1 METIL
6 VNIIEVLEPV
16 WFKLVDL
23 LSLKEMKTLDS
34 IQPILAKILSDP
46 LLLGLSLAIIGVV
59 PYTIIKLKKSYT
71 LKENRL
77 DALLSELTEED
88 NEEVSTNQPLP
99 QNQSTKN
106 SNLDQPTNESDTK
119 AYGNEFELPS
129 LQKKTI
135 TSGDLNQTPQ
145 EIFKNR
151 RISNDDFGWET
162 DVEEWDELYDYISKP
177 FQTDKPKQENES
189 ATIPQETQKTV
200 PITQENL
207 NQTPQEIFKNRRISD
222 DDFGWETD
230 VEEWDELYDYISK
243 PFQTDKPKDV
253 ASENE
258 VLQELEKEVL
268 TEVAQKEETVPSTNQ
283 ATEIT
288 TESSLGIG
296 IDELAEQIIE
306 ETILK
311 EESTEEPSNINIDQL
326 TELIED
332 EEIFIT
338 VDQKNKI
345 ITPKE
350 EVRVE
355 VNQLNES
362 ITEQSSNID
371 IDELA
376 ELIRE
381 EESVPEEKSLTTNTL
396 STSETKHLEPNE
408 AVSSTSEP
416 QFSTSSPV
424 PQRVE
429 LTLEDVVKT
438 DLEPKPA
445 LQSKTSN
452 NFSETIKESPSTR
465 PLLNSILNSSVS
477 AQTDAL
483 VSRLKTFQS
492 ELEVRFQ
499 SLEQESETRVEA
511 APTETLRKRQG
522 SYQPANV
529 SYKSKQKSR
538 SNKEY
543 LRQLES
549 FIFMARQK
557 SKNTKL

>member
-46 LLLGLSLAIIGVV
+46 LLLGLSLALIGVV

-162 DVEEWDELYDYISKP
+162 DVEEWNELYDYISKP
-177 FQTDKPKQENES
+177 FQAGKPKQENES
-189 ATIPQETQKTV
+189 ATIPQESQKTV
-200 PITQENL
+200 PLTQENL

-306 ETILK
+306 ETMLK

-338 VDQKNKI
+338 VDQKNEI

-381 EESVPEEKSLTTNTL
+381 EESVPGEKSLTTNTL

>member
-177 FQTDKPKQENES
+177 FQAGKPKQENES
-189 ATIPQETQKTV
+189 ATIPQESQKTV
-200 PITQENL
+200 PLTQENL

-306 ETILK
+306 ETMLK

-338 VDQKNKI
+338 VDQKNEI

-381 EESVPEEKSLTTNTL
+381 EESVPGEKSLTTNTL

-511 APTETLRKRQG
+511 APTETLRKKQG

>member
-46 LLLGLSLAIIGVV
+46 LLLGLSLALIGVV

-135 TSGDLNQTPQ
+135 PSGDLNQTPQ

-162 DVEEWDELYDYISKP
+162 DVEEWNELYDYISKP
-177 FQTDKPKQENES
+177 FQAGKPKQENES
-189 ATIPQETQKTV
+189 ATIPQESQKTV
-200 PITQENL
+200 PLTQENL

-258 VLQELEKEVL
+258 VLQELGKEVL

-306 ETILK
+306 ETMLK

-338 VDQKNKI
+338 VDQKNEI

>member
-162 DVEEWDELYDYISKP
+162 DVEEWNELYDYISKP
-177 FQTDKPKQENES
+177 FQAGKPKQENES
-189 ATIPQETQKTV
+189 ATIPQESQKTG
-200 PITQENL
+200 PLTQENL

-381 EESVPEEKSLTTNTL
+381 EESVPGEKSLTTNTL

-445 LQSKTSN
+445 LQSKISN
-452 NFSETIKESPSTR
+452 NSSETIKESPSTR

>member
-46 LLLGLSLAIIGVV
+46 LLLGLTLALIGVI

-162 DVEEWDELYDYISKP
+162 DVEEWNELYDYISKP
-177 FQTDKPKQENES
+177 FQADKPKQENES
-189 ATIPQETQKTV
+189 ATIPQESQKTV
-200 PITQENL
+200 PLTQENL

-306 ETILK
+306 ETMLK

-338 VDQKNKI
+338 VDQKNEI

>member
-46 LLLGLSLAIIGVV
+46 LLLGLSLALIGVV

-88 NEEVSTNQPLP
+88 DEEVSTNQPLP

-162 DVEEWDELYDYISKP
+162 DVEEWNELYDYISKP
-177 FQTDKPKQENES
+177 FQAGKPKQENES
-189 ATIPQETQKTV
+189 ATIPQESQKTV
-200 PITQENL
+200 PLTQENL

-306 ETILK
+306 ETMLK

-338 VDQKNKI
+338 VDQKNEI

-381 EESVPEEKSLTTNTL
+381 EESVPGEKSLTTNTL

-557 SKNTKL
+557 SKNTEL

>member
-46 LLLGLSLAIIGVV
+46 LLLGLSIAIIGVV

-162 DVEEWDELYDYISKP
+162 DVEEWNELYDYISKP
-177 FQTDKPKQENES
+177 FQADKPKQENES
-189 ATIPQETQKTV
+189 ATIPQESQKTG
-200 PITQENL
+200 PLTQENL

-258 VLQELEKEVL
+258 VLQEVEKEVL

-306 ETILK
+306 ETMLK

-381 EESVPEEKSLTTNTL
+381 EKSVPEEKFLTTNTL

>member
-46 LLLGLSLAIIGVV
+46 LLLGLTLALIGVV

-162 DVEEWDELYDYISKP
+162 DVEEWNELYDYISKP
-177 FQTDKPKQENES
+177 FQAGKPKQENES
-189 ATIPQETQKTV
+189 ATIPQESQKTV

-306 ETILK
+306 ETMLK

-338 VDQKNKI
+338 VDQKNEI

-381 EESVPEEKSLTTNTL
+381 KESVPGEKSLTTNTL

>member
-46 LLLGLSLAIIGVV
+46 LLLGLSLALIGVV

-162 DVEEWDELYDYISKP
+162 DVEEWNELYDYISKP
-177 FQTDKPKQENES
+177 FQAGKPKQENES
-189 ATIPQETQKTV
+189 ATIPQESQKTV
-200 PITQENL
+200 PLTQENL

-338 VDQKNKI
+338 VDQKNEI

-381 EESVPEEKSLTTNTL
+381 EESVPGEKSLTTNTL

-557 SKNTKL
+557 SKNTEL

>member
-46 LLLGLSLAIIGVV
+46 LLLGLSLALIGVV

-162 DVEEWDELYDYISKP
+162 DVEEWNELYDYISKP
-177 FQTDKPKQENES
+177 FQADKPKQENES
-189 ATIPQETQKTV
+189 ATIPQESQKTG
-200 PITQENL
+200 PLTQENL

-338 VDQKNKI
+338 VDQKNEI

-381 EESVPEEKSLTTNTL
+381 EKSVPEEKSLTTNTL

>member
-46 LLLGLSLAIIGVV
+46 LLLGLSLALIGVV

-162 DVEEWDELYDYISKP
+162 DVEEWNELYDYISKP
-177 FQTDKPKQENES
+177 FQAGKPKQENES
-189 ATIPQETQKTV
+189 ATIPQESQKTV
-200 PITQENL
+200 PLTQENL

-253 ASENE
+253 ASEND

-268 TEVAQKEETVPSTNQ
+268 NEVTQKEETVPSTNQ

-306 ETILK
+306 ETMLK

-332 EEIFIT
+332 EEIFIP
-338 VDQKNKI
+338 VDQKNEI

-408 AVSSTSEP
+408 AVPSTSEP

-452 NFSETIKESPSTR
+452 NSSETIKESPSTR

>member
-46 LLLGLSLAIIGVV
+46 LLLGLSLALIGVV

-162 DVEEWDELYDYISKP
+162 DVEEWNELYDYISKP
-177 FQTDKPKQENES
+177 FQAGKPKQENES
-189 ATIPQETQKTV
+189 ATIPQESQKTV
-200 PITQENL
+200 PLTQENL

-268 TEVAQKEETVPSTNQ
+268 TEVSQKEETVPSTNQ

-306 ETILK
+306 ETMLK

-338 VDQKNKI
+338 VDQKNEI

-381 EESVPEEKSLTTNTL
+381 EESVPGEKSLTTNTL

-408 AVSSTSEP
+408 AVPSTSEP

>member
-162 DVEEWDELYDYISKP
+162 DVEEWNELYDYISKP
-177 FQTDKPKQENES
+177 FQADKPKQENES
-189 ATIPQETQKTV
+189 ATIPQESQKTG
-200 PITQENL
+200 PLTQENL

-338 VDQKNKI
+338 VDQKNEI

-381 EESVPEEKSLTTNTL
+381 EKSVPEEKSLTTNTL

>member
-162 DVEEWDELYDYISKP
+162 DVEEWNELYDYISKP
-177 FQTDKPKQENES
+177 FQADKPKQENES
-189 ATIPQETQKTV
+189 ATIPQESQKTG
-200 PITQENL
+200 PLTQENL

-306 ETILK
+306 ETMLK

-511 APTETLRKRQG
+511 APTETLRKKQG

>member
-46 LLLGLSLAIIGVV
+46 LLLGLSLAIIGIV

-162 DVEEWDELYDYISKP
+162 DVEEWNELHDYISKP
-177 FQTDKPKQENES
+177 FQADKPKQENES
-189 ATIPQETQKTV
+189 ATIPQESQKTG
-200 PITQENL
+200 PLTQENL

-338 VDQKNKI
+338 VDQKNEI

>member
-46 LLLGLSLAIIGVV
+46 LLLGLSLALIGVV

-162 DVEEWDELYDYISKP
+162 DVEEWNELYDYISKP
-177 FQTDKPKQENES
+177 FQAGKPKQENES
-189 ATIPQETQKTV
+189 ATIPQESQKTV
-200 PITQENL
+200 PLTQENL

-306 ETILK
+306 ETMLK

-338 VDQKNKI
+338 VDQKNEI

-381 EESVPEEKSLTTNTL
+381 EKSVPEEKSLTTNTL

>member
-46 LLLGLSLAIIGVV
+46 LLLGLSIAIIGVV

-162 DVEEWDELYDYISKP
+162 DVEEWNELYDYISKP
-177 FQTDKPKQENES
+177 FQADKPKQENES
-189 ATIPQETQKTV
+189 ATIPQESQKTG
-200 PITQENL
+200 PLTQENL

-306 ETILK
+306 ETMLK

-338 VDQKNKI
+338 VDQKNEI

-381 EESVPEEKSLTTNTL
+381 EKSVPEEKSLTTNTL

-445 LQSKTSN
+445 LQSKISN
-452 NFSETIKESPSTR
+452 NSSETIKESPSTR

>member
-46 LLLGLSLAIIGVV
+46 LLLGLTLALIGVV

-162 DVEEWDELYDYISKP
+162 DVEEWNELYDYISKP
-177 FQTDKPKQENES
+177 FQAGKPKQENES
-189 ATIPQETQKTV
+189 ATIPQESQKTV
-200 PITQENL
+200 PLTQENL

-306 ETILK
+306 ETMLK

-338 VDQKNKI
+338 VDQKNEI

-381 EESVPEEKSLTTNTL
+381 GGSVPEEKSLTTNTL

>member
-162 DVEEWDELYDYISKP
+162 DVEEWNELYDYISKP
-177 FQTDKPKQENES
+177 FQADKPKQENES
-189 ATIPQETQKTV
+189 ATIPQESQKTG
-200 PITQENL
+200 PLTQENL

-306 ETILK
+306 ETMLK

-338 VDQKNKI
+338 VDQKNEI

-381 EESVPEEKSLTTNTL
+381 EKSVPEEKSLTTNTL

>member
-162 DVEEWDELYDYISKP
+162 DVEEWNELYDYISKP
-177 FQTDKPKQENES
+177 FQVGKPKQENES
-189 ATIPQETQKTV
+189 ATIPQESQKTG
-200 PITQENL
+200 PLTQENL

-306 ETILK
+306 ETMLK

-338 VDQKNKI
+338 VDQKNEI

-381 EESVPEEKSLTTNTL
+381 EESVPGEKSLTTNTL

-445 LQSKTSN
+445 LQSKASN

>member
-46 LLLGLSLAIIGVV
+46 LLLGLSLALIGVV

-162 DVEEWDELYDYISKP
+162 DVEEWNELYDYISKP
-177 FQTDKPKQENES
+177 FQAGKPKQENES
-189 ATIPQETQKTV
+189 ATIPQESQKTV
-200 PITQENL
+200 PLTQENL

-332 EEIFIT
+332 EEIFIP
-338 VDQKNKI
+338 VDQKNEI

-381 EESVPEEKSLTTNTL
+381 EESVPGEKSLTTNTL

>member
-162 DVEEWDELYDYISKP
+162 DVEEWNELYDYISKP
-177 FQTDKPKQENES
+177 FQAGKPKQENES
-189 ATIPQETQKTV
+189 ATIPQESQKTG
-200 PITQENL
+200 PLTQENL

-338 VDQKNKI
+338 VDQKNEI

-381 EESVPEEKSLTTNTL
+381 EKSVPEEKSLITNTL

-408 AVSSTSEP
+408 AVPSTSEP

>member
-46 LLLGLSLAIIGVV
+46 LLLGLSLAIIGIV

-162 DVEEWDELYDYISKP
+162 DVEEWNELYDYISKP
-177 FQTDKPKQENES
+177 FQADKPKQENES
-189 ATIPQETQKTV
+189 ATIPQESQKTV
-200 PITQENL
+200 PLTQENL

-306 ETILK
+306 ETMLK

-338 VDQKNKI
+338 VDQKNEI

-381 EESVPEEKSLTTNTL
+381 EKSVPEEKSLTTNTL

-438 DLEPKPA
+438 NLEPKPA

>member
-46 LLLGLSLAIIGVV
+46 LLLGLTLALIGVV

-162 DVEEWDELYDYISKP
+162 DVEEWNELYDYISKP
-177 FQTDKPKQENES
+177 FQAGKPKQENES
-189 ATIPQETQKTV
+189 ATIPQESQKTV
-200 PITQENL
+200 PLTQENL

-306 ETILK
+306 ETMLK

-332 EEIFIT
+332 EEIFIP
-338 VDQKNKI
+338 VDQKNEI

>member
-162 DVEEWDELYDYISKP
+162 DVEEWNELYDYISKP
-177 FQTDKPKQENES
+177 FQAGKPKQENES
-189 ATIPQETQKTV
+189 TTIPQESQKTV
-200 PITQENL
+200 PLTQENL

-306 ETILK
+306 ETMLK

-338 VDQKNKI
+338 VDQKNEI

-381 EESVPEEKSLTTNTL
+381 EKSVPEEKSLTANTL

-511 APTETLRKRQG
+511 APTETLRKKQG

>member
-177 FQTDKPKQENES
+177 FQAGKPKQENES
-189 ATIPQETQKTV
+189 ATIPQESQKTV
-200 PITQENL
+200 PLTQENL

-338 VDQKNKI
+338 VDQKNEI

-381 EESVPEEKSLTTNTL
+381 EESVPGEKSLTTNTL

-511 APTETLRKRQG
+511 APTETLRKKQG

>member
-162 DVEEWDELYDYISKP
+162 DVEEWNELYDYISKP
-177 FQTDKPKQENES
+177 FQADKPKQENES
-189 ATIPQETQKTV
+189 ATIPQESQKTG
-200 PITQENL
+200 PLTQENL

-306 ETILK
+306 ETMLK

-381 EESVPEEKSLTTNTL
+381 EESVPGEKSLTTNTL

>member
-129 LQKKTI
+129 LQKKII

-162 DVEEWDELYDYISKP
+162 DVEEWNELYDYISKP
-177 FQTDKPKQENES
+177 FQAVKPKQENES
-189 ATIPQETQKTV
+189 ATIPQESQKTG
-200 PITQENL
+200 PLTQENL

-338 VDQKNKI
+338 VDQKNEI

-381 EESVPEEKSLTTNTL
+381 EESVPGEKSLTTNTL

-511 APTETLRKRQG
+511 APTETLRKKQG

>member
-16 WFKLVDL
+16 WFKLIDL
-23 LSLKEMKTLDS
+23 LSLKQMKTLDS

-46 LLLGLSLAIIGVV
+46 LLLGLTLALIGVV

-162 DVEEWDELYDYISKP
+162 DVEEWNELYDYISKP
-177 FQTDKPKQENES
+177 FQAGKPKQENES
-189 ATIPQETQKTV
+189 ATIPQESQKTV
-200 PITQENL
+200 PLTQENL

-306 ETILK
+306 ETMLK

-338 VDQKNKI
+338 VDQKNEI

-381 EESVPEEKSLTTNTL
+381 EESVPGEKSLTTNTL

>member
-34 IQPILAKILSDP
+34 IQPILAKVLSDP
-46 LLLGLSLAIIGVV
+46 LLLGLSLAIIGIV

-77 DALLSELTEED
+77 DALLSELTKED

-162 DVEEWDELYDYISKP
+162 DVEEWDD
-177 FQTDKPKQENES
+177 
-189 ATIPQETQKTV
+189 
-200 PITQENL
+200 
-207 NQTPQEIFKNRRISD
+207 
-222 DDFGWETD
+222 
-230 VEEWDELYDYISK
+230 LYDYISK

-268 TEVAQKEETVPSTNQ
+268 TEVSQKEETVPSTNQ

-306 ETILK
+306 ETMLK

-332 EEIFIT
+332 EEIFIP
-338 VDQKNKI
+338 VDQKNEI

-381 EESVPEEKSLTTNTL
+381 EKSVPGEKSLTTNTL

>member
-162 DVEEWDELYDYISKP
+162 DVEEWNELYDYISKP
-177 FQTDKPKQENES
+177 FQADKPKQENES
-189 ATIPQETQKTV
+189 ATIPQESQKTV
-200 PITQENL
+200 PLTQENL

-338 VDQKNKI
+338 VDQKNEI

-381 EESVPEEKSLTTNTL
+381 EKSVPEEKSLTTNTL

-445 LQSKTSN
+445 LQSKISN
-452 NFSETIKESPSTR
+452 NSSETIKESPSTR

-511 APTETLRKRQG
+511 APTETLRKKQG

>member
-1 METIL
+1 
-6 VNIIEVLEPV
+6 
-16 WFKLVDL
+16 
-23 LSLKEMKTLDS
+23 
-34 IQPILAKILSDP
+34 
-46 LLLGLSLAIIGVV
+46 
-59 PYTIIKLKKSYT
+59 
-71 LKENRL
+71 
-77 DALLSELTEED
+77 
-88 NEEVSTNQPLP
+88 
-99 QNQSTKN
+99 
-106 SNLDQPTNESDTK
+106 ES
-119 AYGNEFELPS
+119 
-129 LQKKTI
+129 
-135 TSGDLNQTPQ
+135 
-145 EIFKNR
+145 
-151 RISNDDFGWET
+151 
-162 DVEEWDELYDYISKP
+162 
-177 FQTDKPKQENES
+177 
-189 ATIPQETQKTV
+189 QKTV

-306 ETILK
+306 ETMLK

-381 EESVPEEKSLTTNTL
+381 EKSVPEEKSLITNTL

-445 LQSKTSN
+445 LQSKISN
-452 NFSETIKESPSTR
+452 NSSETIKESPSTR

-511 APTETLRKRQG
+511 APTETLRKKQG

>member
-46 LLLGLSLAIIGVV
+46 LLLGLTLALIGVV

-162 DVEEWDELYDYISKP
+162 DVEEWNELYDYISKP
-177 FQTDKPKQENES
+177 FQADKPKQENES
-189 ATIPQETQKTV
+189 ATIPQESQKTV
-200 PITQENL
+200 PLTQENL

-306 ETILK
+306 ETMLK

-338 VDQKNKI
+338 VDQKNEI

-408 AVSSTSEP
+408 AVSTKSEP

>member
-162 DVEEWDELYDYISKP
+162 DVEEWNELYDYISKP
-177 FQTDKPKQENES
+177 FQADKPKQENES
-189 ATIPQETQKTV
+189 ATIPQESQKTG
-200 PITQENL
+200 PLTQENL

-306 ETILK
+306 ETMLK

-381 EESVPEEKSLTTNTL
+381 EKSVPEEKSLTTNTL

-416 QFSTSSPV
+416 QLSTSSPV

>member
-46 LLLGLSLAIIGVV
+46 LLLGLTLALIGVV

-88 NEEVSTNQPLP
+88 DEEVSTNHPLP

-162 DVEEWDELYDYISKP
+162 DVEEWNELYDYISKP
-177 FQTDKPKQENES
+177 FQADKPKQENES
-189 ATIPQETQKTV
+189 ATIPQESQKTV
-200 PITQENL
+200 PLTQENL

-306 ETILK
+306 ETMLK

-338 VDQKNKI
+338 VDQKNEI

-381 EESVPEEKSLTTNTL
+381 EKSVPEEKSLTTNTL

-408 AVSSTSEP
+408 AVSTTSEP

>member
-46 LLLGLSLAIIGVV
+46 LLLGLTLALIGVV

-162 DVEEWDELYDYISKP
+162 DVEEWNELYDYISKP
-177 FQTDKPKQENES
+177 FQAGKPKQENES
-189 ATIPQETQKTV
+189 ATIPQESQKTG
-200 PITQENL
+200 PLTQENL

-306 ETILK
+306 ETMLK

-338 VDQKNKI
+338 VDQKNEI

-381 EESVPEEKSLTTNTL
+381 EESVPGEKSLTTNTL

-511 APTETLRKRQG
+511 APTGTLRKRQG

>member
-46 LLLGLSLAIIGVV
+46 LLLGLSIAIIGVV

-162 DVEEWDELYDYISKP
+162 DVEEWNELYDYISKP
-177 FQTDKPKQENES
+177 FQGDKPKQENES
-189 ATIPQETQKTV
+189 ATIPQESQKTG
-200 PITQENL
+200 PLTQENL

-338 VDQKNKI
+338 VDQKNEI

-511 APTETLRKRQG
+511 APTETLRKKQG

>member
-162 DVEEWDELYDYISKP
+162 DVEEWNELYDYISKP
-177 FQTDKPKQENES
+177 FQADKPKQENES
-189 ATIPQETQKTV
+189 ATIPQESQKTG
-200 PITQENL
+200 PLTQENL

-306 ETILK
+306 ETMLK

-338 VDQKNKI
+338 VDQKNEI

-381 EESVPEEKSLTTNTL
+381 EESVPGEKSLTTNTL

>member
-162 DVEEWDELYDYISKP
+162 DVEEWNELYDYISKP
-177 FQTDKPKQENES
+177 FQADKPKQENES
-189 ATIPQETQKTV
+189 ATIPQESQKTG
-200 PITQENL
+200 PLTQENL

-338 VDQKNKI
+338 VDQKNEI

-381 EESVPEEKSLTTNTL
+381 EESVPGEKSLTTNTL

>member
-162 DVEEWDELYDYISKP
+162 DVEEWNELYDYISKP
-177 FQTDKPKQENES
+177 FQADKPKQENES
-189 ATIPQETQKTV
+189 ATIPQESQKTG
-200 PITQENL
+200 PLTQENL

-306 ETILK
+306 ETMLK

-338 VDQKNKI
+338 VDQKNEI

-381 EESVPEEKSLTTNTL
+381 EKSVPEEKSLTTNTL

-511 APTETLRKRQG
+511 APTETLRKKQG